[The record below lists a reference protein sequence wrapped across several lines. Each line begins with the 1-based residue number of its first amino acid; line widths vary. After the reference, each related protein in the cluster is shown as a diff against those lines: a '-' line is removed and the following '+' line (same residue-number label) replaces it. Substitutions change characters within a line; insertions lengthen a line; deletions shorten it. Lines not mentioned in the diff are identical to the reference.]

1 MLLFVTQERK
11 WSHVVLHFG
20 GQVDAAGIDTSSF
33 VILLQVPVFLVGG
46 IVPWSLWHAWW
57 HCALVSVLPAAGLRP
72 PLCPPRPTGPLLGIG
87 ALLSTYS
94 THFSLLPAI
103 S

>member
-1 MLLFVTQERK
+1 MVSCSIALWWPF
-11 WSHVVLHFG
+11 

-46 IVPWSLWHAWW
+46 IVPWSWWHGWW
-57 HCALVSVLPAAGLRP
+57 HCALVSVLPAAGLRL

-94 THFSLLPAI
+94 THFLLLPAI